1 MSDTSVCLSIYLSMR
16 PYSYP
21 FDRLFVRLS
30 VGLLER
36 LAVSTAKQA
45 DARLHSLLF
54 IGSDSYMTGC
64 PDVPIFRK
72 INRLFAWNDPFFRR
86 WKQVAPIRH
95 QEAYP
100 VI

>member
-1 MSDTSVCLSIYLSMR
+1 MSDTSVYLSMR

-30 VGLLER
+30 VWLLER
-36 LAVSTAKQA
+36 LAVGTAKQA
-45 DARLHSLLF
+45 DTGLHSLLF
-54 IGSDSYMTGC
+54 TGSDSYMTGC

-72 INRLFAWNDPFFRR
+72 INRPFAWNDPFFRR

-100 VI
+100 AI